1 MKDND
6 ADRMQESFQE
16 IGKMVQG
23 IRRVRSTPVAQKSE
37 QEKMTEEEQMKSK
50 ERKPIKLV
58 QQGNERITKMRLQAI
73 ATPLAIPI
81 VGYFNYRLVDRG
93 LDQVRDASRERREQE
108 DRRHR
113 EAMGSLRPND
123 SSLRELIERTGVTS
137 RPA

>member
-1 MKDND
+1 
-6 ADRMQESFQE
+6 
-16 IGKMVQG
+16 
-23 IRRVRSTPVAQKSE
+23 
-37 QEKMTEEEQMKSK
+37 MTEEEQMKSK

-81 VGYFNYRLVDRG
+81 VGYFNYRLVDRS

-113 EAMGSLRPND
+113 EAMESLRPND